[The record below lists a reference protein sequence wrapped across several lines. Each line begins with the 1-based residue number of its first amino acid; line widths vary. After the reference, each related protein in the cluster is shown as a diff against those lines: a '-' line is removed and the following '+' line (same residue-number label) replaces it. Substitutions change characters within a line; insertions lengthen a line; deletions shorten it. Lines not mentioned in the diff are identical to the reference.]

1 MKTTTQKETMDFL
14 KARSRGET
22 ENKDNTFL
30 IDAKGRII
38 GHGYWTQGAWFE
50 WGTLKGAEIRVELGT
65 KAQDIL
71 SDVRLAKKACASGTY
86 NIDYER

>member
-1 MKTTTQKETMDFL
+1 MTTKTQKETLAFL
-14 KARSRGET
+14 KARAKGET

-38 GHGYWTQGAWFE
+38 GQGYWTPGSWFE
-50 WGTLKGAEIRVELGT
+50 WGSLKGAEIRVELGT
-65 KAQDIL
+65 EVKDIL
-71 SDVRLAKKACASGTY
+71 ADVKLARKACASGTY